1 MNSFERT
8 LDNIRK
14 NYAHEVDQIEVV
26 YQCEFEKRV
35 RTPGTKEYQFFQS
48 SEHLNPRSKKP
59 PPMTIRDGLR
69 GGCVELMSLSAEA
82 NDSHE
87 VLYQDINRWEP

>member
-8 LDNIRK
+8 VDYIRK

-26 YQCEFEKRV
+26 YECDFEKRV

-48 SEHLNPRSKKP
+48 SEHFNPRSKKP
-59 PPMTIRDGLR
+59 PPMAIRDGLR
-69 GGCVELMSLSAEA
+69 GGCVELMSLSA
-82 NDSHE
+82 
-87 VLYQDINRWEP
+87 

>member
-8 LDNIRK
+8 VDYIRK

-26 YQCEFEKRV
+26 YECDFEKRV

-48 SEHLNPRSKKP
+48 SGHLNPRSKKP
-59 PPMTIRDGLR
+59 PPMAIRDGLR
-69 GGCVELMSLSAEA
+69 GGCVELMSLSAKA
-82 NDSHE
+82 DDSHE
-87 VLYQDINRWEP
+87 IVYQEINR